1 MFKNSG
7 VNLQQISQ
15 TSKKN
20 RINVATAYGSHPT
33 KTFHNSNHH
42 YQEGHLSQLRGKGG
56 LLPFW
61 GKESS
66 CGLFVRAPS
75 MPTSKHKKRESHH
88 TMQLSSS
95 VAGPGIEPGT
105 S

>member
-20 RINVATAYGSHPT
+20 RINVATAYGFHPT

-42 YQEGHLSQLRGKGG
+42 YQEGHLSQLRGKGS

-61 GKESS
+61 GKNLHAAYLSARRP
-66 CGLFVRAPS
+66 CRLPN
-75 MPTSKHKKRESHH
+75 TKKRVTSYDA
-88 TMQLSSS
+88 TLFLCS
-95 VAGPGIEPGT
+95 GT
-105 S
+105 RD

>member
-20 RINVATAYGSHPT
+20 RINVATAYGFHPT

-61 GKESS
+61 GKNLHAACLS
-66 CGLFVRAPS
+66 APS
-75 MPTSKHKKRESHH
+75 MPTSKHKKESHIIRYNS
-88 TMQLSSS
+88 L
-95 VAGPGIEPGT
+95 PL
-105 S
+105 

>member
-20 RINVATAYGSHPT
+20 RINVATAYGFHPT

-42 YQEGHLSQLRGKGG
+42 YQEGHLS
-56 LLPFW
+56 
-61 GKESS
+61 
-66 CGLFVRAPS
+66 
-75 MPTSKHKKRESHH
+75 
-88 TMQLSSS
+88 
-95 VAGPGIEPGT
+95 
-105 S
+105 

>member
-20 RINVATAYGSHPT
+20 RINVATAYGFHPT

-61 GKESS
+61 GKNLHAVCLSARRPRR
-66 CGLFVRAPS
+66 LPN
-75 MPTSKHKKRESHH
+75 TKKESHIIRCNS
-88 TMQLSSS
+88 L
-95 VAGPGIEPGT
+95 PL
-105 S
+105 

>member
-20 RINVATAYGSHPT
+20 RINVATAYGFHPT

-61 GKESS
+61 GKNLHAAYLS
-66 CGLFVRAPS
+66 APS
-75 MPTSKHKKRESHH
+75 TPTSKHKKRESHH